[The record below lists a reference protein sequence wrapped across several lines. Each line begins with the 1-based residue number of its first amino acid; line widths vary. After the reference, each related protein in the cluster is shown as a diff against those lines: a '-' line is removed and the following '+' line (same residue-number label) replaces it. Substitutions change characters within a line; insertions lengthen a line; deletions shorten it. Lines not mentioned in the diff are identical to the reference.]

1 MKSEITIKIE
11 QTQKDGILVCT
22 LSGWLDPNTSPEL
35 EKAIDLTGVKELIF
49 DLKNV
54 EYIFS
59 AGLRTFLYYEK
70 MMKARGG
77 VIKLV
82 NVSDFNRSIFDV
94 VGFQN
99 IIENNK

>member
-11 QTQKDGILVCT
+11 QTQKDGILVCA

-35 EKAIDLTGVKELIF
+35 EKAINLTGIKELIF

-59 AGLRTFLYYEK
+59 AGLRMFLYYEK
-70 MMKARGG
+70 IMKSCGG
-77 VIKLV
+77 VIKLI
-82 NVSDFNRSIFDV
+82 NVSDFNRSIFDA